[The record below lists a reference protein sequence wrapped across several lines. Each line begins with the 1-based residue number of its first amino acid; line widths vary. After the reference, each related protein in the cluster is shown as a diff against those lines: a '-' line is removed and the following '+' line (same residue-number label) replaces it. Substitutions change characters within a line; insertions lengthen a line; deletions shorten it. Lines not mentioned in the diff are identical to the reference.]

1 VDVTI
6 LTQLDDGD
14 GRSVVDSYVELV
26 SRVAEEGFTRM
37 WTAQLPWQADLL
49 SVQALALREV
59 QGIEL
64 GVAVLPIQVAHPMLT
79 AQRALTL
86 NAISGGRFKLG
97 LGVAHPSFSEDLWGV
112 PWEKPVR
119 RMNEYLDGVL
129 PLLAGEEAHA
139 IGEMVTTG
147 GSLRISNVPAP
158 PVYIAAMGPQMLR
171 VAARRT
177 AGTIT
182 WMTGLKTL
190 ANHIGPALREAA
202 AAAGRPEGAVKVLA
216 CLPVCVTD
224 DTDGTRAQAAE
235 RFALYGTLPSYRAM
249 LDREGFSNP
258 EETALIGDEATV
270 ADHIDEVRGAGVD
283 EFLAFPF
290 GDEESHTRTRA
301 LLRKVAQLN
310 VI

>member
-1 VDVTI
+1 MDISMCT
-6 LTQLDDGD
+6 LLGEGD
-14 GRSVVDSYVELV
+14 GGTVVDSYLELV

-37 WTAQLPWQADLL
+37 WTAQLPWEPDVLT
-49 SVQALALREV
+49 VQALALREV
-59 QGIEL
+59 PGIDL
-64 GVAVLPIQVAHPMLT
+64 GVSVLPIQVAHPMLT

-86 NAISGGRFKLG
+86 NALSGGRFKLG

-190 ANHIGPALREAA
+190 ANHIGPTLREAA

-216 CLPVCVTD
+216 SLPVCVTD
-224 DTDGTRAQAAE
+224 DTDGARAQAAE
-235 RFALYGTLPSYRAM
+235 AFAIYGTLPSYRAM
-249 LDREGFSNP
+249 LDREGLTGP

-270 ADHIDEVRGAGVD
+270 ADHIDEVRAAGVD

-290 GDEESHTRTRA
+290 GDEETHTRTRA
-301 LLRKVAQLN
+301 LLRKVAQVN
-310 VI
+310 VT

>member
-1 VDVTI
+1 MDISMCT
-6 LTQLDDGD
+6 LLGEGD
-14 GRSVVDSYVELV
+14 GGTVVDSYLELV

-37 WTAQLPWQADLL
+37 WTAQLPWEPDVLT
-49 SVQALALREV
+49 VQALALREV
-59 QGIEL
+59 PGIDL
-64 GVAVLPIQVAHPMLT
+64 GVSVLPIQVAHPMLT

-86 NAISGGRFKLG
+86 NALSGGRFKLG

-190 ANHIGPALREAA
+190 ANHIGPTLREAA

-216 CLPVCVTD
+216 SLPVCVTD
-224 DTDGTRAQAAE
+224 DPDGARAQAAE
-235 RFALYGTLPSYRAM
+235 AFAIYGTLPSYRAM
-249 LDREGFSNP
+249 LDREGLTGP

-270 ADHIDEVRGAGVD
+270 ADHIDEVRAAGVD

-290 GDEESHTRTRA
+290 GDEETHTRTRA
-301 LLRKVAQLN
+301 LLRKVAQVN
-310 VI
+310 VT

>member
-1 VDVTI
+1 M
-6 LTQLDDGD
+6 LT
-14 GRSVVDSYVELV
+14 
-26 SRVAEEGFTRM
+26 
-37 WTAQLPWQADLL
+37 
-49 SVQALALREV
+49 VQALALREV
-59 QGIEL
+59 PGIEL

-86 NAISGGRFKLG
+86 NALSGGRFKLG

-158 PVYIAAMGPQMLR
+158 PVYIAALGPQMLR

-190 ANHIGPALREAA
+190 ANHIGPTLREAA
-202 AAAGRPEGAVKVLA
+202 AAAGRPEGAVKA
-216 CLPVCVTD
+216 SLPVCVTD
-224 DTDGTRAQAAE
+224 DPDGARAQAAE
-235 RFALYGTLPSYRAM
+235 AFALYGTLPSYRAM
-249 LDREGFSNP
+249 LDREGVTGP

-270 ADHIDEVRGAGVD
+270 ADHIDEVRAAGVD

-301 LLRKVAQLN
+301 LLRKVPQLN
-310 VI
+310 VT

>member
-190 ANHIGPALREAA
+190 ANHIAQPCGRQRPQPDAPRALSRYW
-202 AAAGRPEGAVKVLA
+202 PA
-216 CLPVCVTD
+216 CLSVSPT
-224 DTDGTRAQAAE
+224 
-235 RFALYGTLPSYRAM
+235 
-249 LDREGFSNP
+249 
-258 EETALIGDEATV
+258 
-270 ADHIDEVRGAGVD
+270 
-283 EFLAFPF
+283 
-290 GDEESHTRTRA
+290 TRTA
-301 LLRKVAQLN
+301 PGLRQPKGLRSTAHCLR
-310 VI
+310 IARC